1 MSPFG
6 FLQQM
11 GHHLHEKVKEQA
23 SEIIELKTKLLEKEE
38 ELDSKTAEIMELR
51 RQLDERGE
59 YIKHIFD
66 KMCTECGEK
75 LASQVQKMDTG

>member
-1 MSPFG
+1 
-6 FLQQM
+6 M

-23 SEIIELKTKLLEKEE
+23 SEITELKTKLLEKEE

-51 RQLDERGE
+51 RQLNERDE